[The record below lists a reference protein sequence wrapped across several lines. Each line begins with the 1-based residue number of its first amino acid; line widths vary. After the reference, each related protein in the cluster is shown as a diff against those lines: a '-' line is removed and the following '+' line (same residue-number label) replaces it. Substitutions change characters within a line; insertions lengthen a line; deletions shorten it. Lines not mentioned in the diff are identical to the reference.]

1 MADILTMIL
10 LLVACFTAAILN
22 LAVDSGFRRKMT
34 GGFIAA
40 ALTIGILSYG
50 YGYARVQGLNFTS
63 LIRALLA
70 VCRMFVGVNDLGSIQ
85 EAPLFSRPAVQ
96 ALFWTGHF
104 MAYYVMAS
112 TAIAAVGERLMR
124 RIRTTLLRRGPLL
137 LIYGI
142 SADSVAYGRRMAQE
156 KRVSVLYVD
165 EDYNQV
171 FDSAIKAFGG
181 VVEKSSS
188 ALEANERFLRQI
200 GFKPGKRR
208 LELAALDPDG
218 RKNLEYA
225 RALLDAMNARGIRP
239 EQTSL
244 IAAGA
249 GESAS
254 ALQTLK
260 EAGYGSVYAF
270 DEYELTARMM
280 IREHPPCGL
289 ISFDENGKAE
299 EDFHAV
305 LLGFGRMGRAVLNQ
319 LILNGQFHGSRFQ
332 VDVFDPDAQNGYLH
346 DQPMMREYDIRFH
359 RISGAA
365 EEFYAFWEEH
375 LKEIRMIVLCTGD
388 QRKNQELAED
398 LFRWYPWDEKLP
410 LILYAAGGR
419 FCRMTEDGQEEQSPS
434 FLESP
439 DLDPE
444 LTDAVAMQ
452 VNQTYCQEAG
462 SRDSAAENWRR
473 CTYFNRQ
480 SSRASADFYPAML
493 RAAGKTV
500 DQVLAGDWPPQGEM
514 LENLSRTEHLRWCAF
529 QYVAGYAPMP
539 REVWEDRAET
549 FRGGA
554 EKGFRIG
561 KDPKKRLQACLIP
574 WEELDDLSDR
584 ENAVTGGQVD
594 YKQLDRNN
602 VLQLA
607 RVLRAWNKE
616 EKKA

>member
-398 LFRWYPWDEKLP
+398 LVRWYPWDESPPDPVRRGGPLLP
-410 LILYAAGGR
+410 DDGGRAGGA
-419 FCRMTEDGQEEQSPS
+419 EPVLPGKPG
-434 FLESP
+434 P
-439 DLDPE
+439 
-444 LTDAVAMQ
+444 
-452 VNQTYCQEAG
+452 G
-462 SRDSAAENWRR
+462 SRTDGRGGHAGESDLLPGGRKPGFRGGELAPMHLFQPPEQPGQRGFLSRHAPGRR
-473 CTYFNRQ
+473 QNGGSGAGRGLAPPGGDAGEPVQ
-480 SSRASADFYPAML
+480 DRASALVRVPVCGGIRAHAPGSLGGPGGNLPGRRGKGLPDRKGSEEAPAGLPDPLGGAGRPL
-493 RAAGKTV
+493 RPGERGDRRTGGLQAAGPK
-500 DQVLAGDWPPQGEM
+500 Q
-514 LENLSRTEHLRWCAF
+514 CAS
-529 QYVAGYAPMP
+529 ARA
-539 REVWEDRAET
+539 RAE
-549 FRGGA
+549 GM
-554 EKGFRIG
+554 E
-561 KDPKKRLQACLIP
+561 
-574 WEELDDLSDR
+574 
-584 ENAVTGGQVD
+584 
-594 YKQLDRNN
+594 
-602 VLQLA
+602 
-607 RVLRAWNKE
+607 
-616 EKKA
+616 